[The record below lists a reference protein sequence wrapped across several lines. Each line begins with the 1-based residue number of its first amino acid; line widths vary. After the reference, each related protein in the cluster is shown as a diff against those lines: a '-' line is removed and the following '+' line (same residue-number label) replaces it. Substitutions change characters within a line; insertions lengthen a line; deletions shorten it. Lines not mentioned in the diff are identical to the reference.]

1 MDNPWRSI
9 CLSEYEEHMRSD
21 TVMQLQT
28 LNEMMFSQLDL
39 YDAET
44 AAVLGVA
51 GGNGLEHIDIN
62 KYSAV
67 YAVDV
72 NPDYLHTVEE
82 RYASLA
88 GTLQCLC
95 VDLTKEIE
103 GIFAHWKKE
112 GFRFEALYTGY
123 LGSFEQINLAKKL
136 FAEFGEGSIRLVD
149 PCMAD
154 NGKLYA
160 GFTPEFAKEMNS
172 LCAEADIIV
181 PNLTEASFLLDISY
195 QPEYDEAY
203 IRDLLVKLT
212 DTGAKKAVLTGVSFE
227 KGKLGAYAYDSVTK
241 EYFYYA
247 NDEEPEHFHG
257 TGDIWAS
264 TLCGALVNGKS
275 FEEAVKIACDFVKES
290 IRLTLAEENHNTYGV
305 NFEQAFPFLLK
316 SL

>member
-1 MDNPWRSI
+1 MKRIATMQDISCI
-9 CLSEYEEHMRSD
+9 GKCSL
-21 TVMQLQT
+21 TVALPVISAMGI
-28 LNEMMFSQLDL
+28 E
-39 YDAET
+39 
-44 AAVLGVA
+44 AAV
-51 GGNGLEHIDIN
+51 IPT
-62 KYSAV
+62 AV
-67 YAVDV
+67 
-72 NPDYLHTVEE
+72 LSTHTMFQ
-82 RYASLA
+82 
-88 GTLQCLC
+88 GFTFC
-95 VDLTKEIE
+95 DLTKEIE

-123 LGSFEQINLAKKL
+123 LGSFEQISLAKKL
-136 FAEFGEGSIRLVD
+136 FSEFGENSIRLVD

-160 GFTPEFAKEMNS
+160 GFTPAFAKEMNS
-172 LCAEADIIV
+172 LCAIADIIV
-181 PNLTEASFLLDISY
+181 PNLTEASFLLDVPY

-203 IRDLLVKLT
+203 IRDMLVKLT
-212 DTGAKKAVLTGVSFE
+212 QSGAKKAVLTGVSFE
-227 KGKLGAYAYDSVTK
+227 KGKLGAYAYDSETK

-247 NDEEPEHFHG
+247 NEEEPEHFHG

-275 FEEAVKIACDFVKES
+275 FEESVQIACDFVKES